1 MRMVKVIITVSVCIL
16 MVLTLFGC
24 NSENDNNNN
33 SDLLT
38 IYVVNESPIIRLID
52 AYNDSNKSDKINVV
66 EIQDGDTLNSKL
78 SAELMAGKG
87 PDIVLYDSSY
97 NGISNM
103 EKMMALDVFADYNEL
118 IKNDSSD
125 SSIDLKNYNEV
136 VMDSGIYNGKRYFM
150 PISYMPNFLIT
161 TTKLSDEYSIDTSKS
176 ITYEKSPKVLSKY
189 LNKAK
194 KSENMS
200 GFYNVNEEL
209 YALIDSNIDFF
220 NKTNTL
226 QSDKFLNNL
235 NALSELILPADKNN
249 SLGTDPLELVLK
261 GNTMFASL
269 YQITGSEPNG
279 MGYIYYYFKSNS
291 QTPLIMNNLSDS
303 EDTSSA
309 FIDKGFLI
317 NNNSDKKESAFKFVK
332 YMLSEDVQCNSE
344 VGLPVNKAA
353 QKKLIEEIDLDS
365 YNMEKDSDY
374 NNFISNY
381 SNALDGINK
390 CGFRNDYFN
399 NSIINDV
406 VSKYASGDI
415 TEKQFIKEIQGKTQ
429 LYLNE

>member
-33 SDLLT
+33 DDLLT
-38 IYVVNESPIIRLID
+38 IYVVNEHPIIRLID
-52 AYNDSNKSDKINVV
+52 KYNDSNKSDKINVV
-66 EIQDGDTLNSKL
+66 KIQDGDTLNSKL

-125 SSIDLKNYNEV
+125 SSIDLKNYNEI
-136 VMDSGIYNGKRYFM
+136 VMDSGINNGKRYFM
-150 PISYMPNFLIT
+150 PISYIPNFLIT
-161 TTKLSDEYSIDTSKS
+161 TTKLSDEYSIDSSKS

-200 GFYNVNEEL
+200 GFFNVNEEL

-353 QKKLIEEIDLDS
+353 QKKLIEEIDLDI

-406 VSKYASGDI
+406 VSKYVSGDI

>member
-33 SDLLT
+33 DDLLT
-38 IYVVNESPIIRLID
+38 IYVVKEHPIIRLID
-52 AYNDSNKSDKINVV
+52 KYNDSNKSDKINVV

-97 NGISNM
+97 NGVSNV

-125 SSIDLKNYNEV
+125 SSIDLKNYNEI
-136 VMDSGIYNGKRYFM
+136 VMDSGINNGKRYFM
-150 PISYMPNFLIT
+150 PISYIPNFLIT
-161 TTKLSDEYSIDTSKS
+161 TTKLSDEYSIDSSKS

-200 GFYNVNEEL
+200 GFFNVNEEL

-261 GNTMFASL
+261 GNTMFVSL

-291 QTPLIMNNLSDS
+291 QMPLIMNNLSDS

-353 QKKLIEEIDLDS
+353 QKKLIEEIDLDI

-406 VSKYASGDI
+406 VSKYVSGDI

>member
-33 SDLLT
+33 DDLLT
-38 IYVVNESPIIRLID
+38 IYVVKEHPIIRLID
-52 AYNDSNKSDKINVV
+52 KYNDSNKSDKINMV

-97 NGISNM
+97 NGVSNM

-125 SSIDLKNYNEV
+125 SSIDLKNYNEI
-136 VMDSGIYNGKRYFM
+136 VMDSGINNGKRYFM
-150 PISYMPNFLIT
+150 PISYIPNFLIT
-161 TTKLSDEYSIDTSKS
+161 TTKLSDEYSIDSSKS

-200 GFYNVNEEL
+200 GFFNVNEEL

-353 QKKLIEEIDLDS
+353 QKKLIEEIDLDI

-406 VSKYASGDI
+406 VSKYVSGDI

>member
-33 SDLLT
+33 DDLLT
-38 IYVVNESPIIRLID
+38 IYVVNEHPIIRLID
-52 AYNDSNKSDKINVV
+52 KYNDSNKSDKINVV
-66 EIQDGDTLNSKL
+66 KIQDGDTLNSKL

-125 SSIDLKNYNEV
+125 SSIDLKNYNEI
-136 VMDSGIYNGKRYFM
+136 VMDSGINNGKRYFM
-150 PISYMPNFLIT
+150 PISYIPNFLIT
-161 TTKLSDEYSIDTSKS
+161 TTKLSDEYSIDSSKS

-200 GFYNVNEEL
+200 GFFNVNEEL

-226 QSDKFLNNL
+226 QSDEFLNNL
-235 NALSELILPADKNN
+235 NSLSELILPADKNN

-353 QKKLIEEIDLDS
+353 QKKLIEEIDLDI

-406 VSKYASGDI
+406 VSKYVSGDI